1 MGPGRGLETERQSLP
16 LGPLTGQV
24 PDPVQLP
31 HPQPLARSLAHEALE
46 PSIGSSRKGIQTFSG
61 FVWSLPHGIA
71 ELTRSHWGEG
81 GCIPFPDLGQSC
93 Q

>member
-1 MGPGRGLETERQSLP
+1 MGPGRGLEAERQSLP

-24 PDPVQLP
+24 P
-31 HPQPLARSLAHEALE
+31 HPQPLARSLAPETLE
-46 PSIGSSRKGIQTFSG
+46 PSIGSSRKGIQTFSD
-61 FVWSLPHGIA
+61 FVWSLPHGIT

-81 GCIPFPDLGQSC
+81 GCIPFPVLGQSC